1 MMKPFERIK
10 AMVDKKEVD
19 RPGVAFWKHFPLQ
32 DRNVEKMIKTT
43 TSFQLQFESDF
54 IKVCHNGLYSI
65 EDWGSTIRWP
75 TYPLQVGVVT
85 DFSIKNENDWIKLRV
100 NDPNKGALKRE
111 LDITEGIV
119 YRFQGDVPVL
129 ATIFSP
135 LTTAIKM
142 SGEETLFHHI
152 QSAPEAVHEG
162 LEVITE
168 TTIQFVREL
177 IKIGIDGVFFATQ
190 LATFDRMT
198 AEQYEEFGQ
207 TYDLQVLDK
216 IKKSTW
222 FNIAHIH
229 GLQPMF
235 EKIAN
240 YPVQAI
246 NWHDRTANV
255 TLEDAKNLTD
265 KILIGGLEEN
275 QFIEQASELELQEH
289 IEDALHQIG
298 EPNRLIIAPGC
309 VMNLTTKN
317 ERFALTRSLVNKLAV
332 ADLIKN

>member
-1 MMKPFERIK
+1 
-10 AMVDKKEVD
+10 
-19 RPGVAFWKHFPLQ
+19 
-32 DRNVEKMIKTT
+32 
-43 TSFQLQFESDF
+43 
-54 IKVCHNGLYSI
+54 
-65 EDWGSTIRWP
+65 
-75 TYPLQVGVVT
+75 
-85 DFSIKNENDWIKLRV
+85 
-100 NDPNKGALKRE
+100 
-111 LDITEGIV
+111 
-119 YRFQGDVPVL
+119 
-129 ATIFSP
+129 
-135 LTTAIKM
+135 
-142 SGEETLFHHI
+142 
-152 QSAPEAVHEG
+152 
-162 LEVITE
+162 
-168 TTIQFVREL
+168 
-177 IKIGIDGVFFATQ
+177 
-190 LATFDRMT
+190 
-198 AEQYEEFGQ
+198 
-207 TYDLQVLDK
+207 
-216 IKKSTW
+216 
-222 FNIAHIH
+222 
-229 GLQPMF
+229 MF